1 VARKLIGAV
10 LLVLGLVA
18 AYLASIHTSDQTRTI
33 VEVSIAIVL
42 GGIGTR
48 MLFKTED

>member
-1 VARKLIGAV
+1 MARKIIGAV
-10 LLVLGLVA
+10 LLILGLVA
-18 AYLASIHTSDQTRTI
+18 AYLASMHMHDQTRTI
-33 VEVSIAIVL
+33 IEVSIAIVL